1 MKNIVWVILGIVV
14 FAVILFVIKKDGN
27 KMGDAEPQKDTMENE
42 AAVKLDQ
49 VFVNDAGQELMVNS
63 TPKSAKISFSAIG
76 NVTLNGYPTVSGIE
90 YRSADGKL
98 VFWATE
104 TSAVLTKDGV
114 VIFEGNLQGKK

>member
-14 FAVILFVIKKDGN
+14 LAVILFVMKKGGN
-27 KMGDAEPQKDTMENE
+27 KMGDAGPQENTMENE
-42 AAVKLDQ
+42 APAMLDR
-49 VFVNDAGQELMVNS
+49 VFVNDAGQELVVDS

-98 VFWATE
+98 VFWARE
-104 TSAVLTKDGV
+104 TSAILTKDGV
-114 VIFEGNLQGKK
+114 VIFEGNLEGK